1 MKHAISWLDEHFE
14 AALGAMLLAVIVGL
28 IALQVVMRYVVGS
41 SLSWSEELTLW
52 SFIWFI
58 WVGIAYAFKER
69 RHVKV
74 TFFVNFLSDKAVRVL
89 EVIIDLVIIAFLL
102 TIIYHSYK
110 MITMPYVISQK
121 SVVLNLPI
129 PWLYASAPIGSL
141 LSVFRLSQHFF
152 TNSKTEVQS

>member
-1 MKHAISWLDEHFE
+1 
-14 AALGAMLLAVIVGL
+14 
-28 IALQVVMRYVVGS
+28 
-41 SLSWSEELTLW
+41 
-52 SFIWFI
+52 
-58 WVGIAYAFKER
+58 VGIAYAFKER

-74 TFFVNFLSDKAVRVL
+74 TFFVGFLSDKAVRVL
-89 EVIIDLVIIAFLL
+89 EVVIDLVIIAFLL
-102 TIIYHSYK
+102 TIIYHSYE

-129 PWLYASAPIGSL
+129 PLLYASAPVGAL